1 MIASEKESRLVG
13 RRGVTLIE
21 MVVVVAIA
29 GAMAM
34 IALPAFTSGLDSLRL
49 SQASDTLAS
58 FLNGGINRAQRR
70 QQPIDVAIAP
80 LDNTIVLRS
89 TDNTFSKRLA
99 LPEGIRIEGEAR
111 HVMLL
116 PGGTSPG
123 FGVQLANRRG
133 RRNLVR
139 IDPITGVPQI
149 QRLDTP

>member
-1 MIASEKESRLVG
+1 MKRS

-80 LDNTIVLRS
+80 GDNTIVLRS
-89 TDNTFSKRLA
+89 PDNTFSKRLV
-99 LPEGIRIEGEAR
+99 LPEGIRIEGDAR

-116 PGGTSPG
+116 PGAAAPG

-139 IDPITGVPQI
+139 VDPITGVPQI